1 MAKLFIES
9 NSFFGKEIFTGKETE
24 KKSDCHQGELSA
36 VTFYFLP
43 KKCYF

>member
-9 NSFFGKEIFTGKETE
+9 NSFYGKEIFSGKEN
-24 KKSDCHQGELSA
+24 KKGSVCYKGELSA
-36 VTFYFLP
+36 ITFYFLP